1 MSSKIGVLALQGSFL
16 EHITAIEKLGAQPIP
31 IKLPGQLN
39 GISGLI
45 IPGGESTT
53 IGKLIKDY
61 GFITPLKNKIKMGLP
76 VYGTCAG
83 LIVLAKN
90 INNHIQPTLGVMG
103 ISVRRN
109 AFGRQL
115 DSFEEDIYI
124 EKFGDVPFRAIFIR
138 APIIQSV
145 EPNVEVLARLKD
157 GRIVAAEEKNILV
170 TAFHP
175 ELTDDLRVHRYFLDK
190 VKIWVQVQKINV
202 SCML

>member
-190 VKIWVQVQKINV
+190 VKIWVQVQKISV

>member
-90 INNHIQPTLGVMG
+90 IDNHIQPTLGVMG